1 MAKGYN
7 APAGGKSGGSMMAQ
21 IAKLQEQMAKAQ
33 DELATESVTESAGGG
48 AVSVRMS
55 GDQQVL
61 EVHIE
66 PDLLTA
72 GDTEM
77 VQDLVL
83 TAVNKALASAKALS
97 ENKMAPVTN
106 LLSGMGMG
114 R

>member
-1 MAKGYN
+1 M
-7 APAGGKSGGSMMAQ
+7 
-21 IAKLQEQMAKAQ
+21 
-33 DELATESVTESAGGG
+33 
-48 AVSVRMS
+48 
-55 GDQQVL
+55 L

-66 PDLLTA
+66 PDLLTS

-97 ENKMAPVTN
+97 ENKMAPFTN

>member
-1 MAKGYN
+1 
-7 APAGGKSGGSMMAQ
+7 MAQ

-66 PDLLTA
+66 PDLLTS

-97 ENKMAPVTN
+97 ENKMAPFTN